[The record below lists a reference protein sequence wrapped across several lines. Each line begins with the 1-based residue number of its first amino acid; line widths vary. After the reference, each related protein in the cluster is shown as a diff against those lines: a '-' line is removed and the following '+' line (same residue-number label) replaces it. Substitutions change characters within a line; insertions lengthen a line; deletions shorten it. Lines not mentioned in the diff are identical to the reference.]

1 MRLKVDSDESLERD
15 PETNAILN
23 TNNEAYNIALL
34 RKKNRNKTNN
44 DIKRLES
51 EISELKDL
59 VKTLISELN
68 K

>member
-1 MRLKVDSDESLERD
+1 MRLKVDTNKSLERD

-23 TNNEAYNIALL
+23 TNKEAYNIALL
-34 RKKNRNKTNN
+34 RKKNRNKSNN
-44 DIKRLES
+44 DIKRLEN

-59 VKTLISELN
+59 VKTLISGLN